1 MVSACKHY
9 ITEGGHKRVWEVE
22 PPLLLNR
29 LAACQKL
36 YMVYQGCFH
45 QSKKRVESGPRPFE
59 ISETYVF
66 GKFSSFCRRLDQI
79 KGVVDIESQ
88 FSALRG
94 SHIEGIE
101 TLASRLNSIISNFK
115 KKPYSPLDH
124 RKTEFNVDYDDLQR
138 QISDL
143 EELLSGFMRGS
154 FGQVSSVMQTLR
166 LLQRWALNYVEHFP
180 EEVGHRQPLLLSPII
195 YH

>member
-1 MVSACKHY
+1 M
-9 ITEGGHKRVWEVE
+9 
-22 PPLLLNR
+22 
-29 LAACQKL
+29 
-36 YMVYQGCFH
+36 
-45 QSKKRVESGPRPFE
+45 ESGPRPFE

-79 KGVVDIESQ
+79 KGVVDIEGQ

-101 TLASRLNSIISNFK
+101 TLASRLNSVISNFK
-115 KKPYSPLDH
+115 KKPYNPLDH

-166 LLQRWALNYVEHFP
+166 LLQR
-180 EEVGHRQPLLLSPII
+180 
-195 YH
+195 